1 MVETAVMEAAPMDS
15 QQPGDEQA
23 LPGPSYVRKRELSVG
38 SGSSD
43 VEGEQQPKRTRLTR
57 DNLAAL
63 GSMEMPNGASQNS
76 GDSPAETGSTTSS
89 GFEVQATRNGILLS
103 SNSTPPANL
112 RGLVAHLNRS
122 RDSPSPTR
130 SVYRDYVD
138 TITKAAN
145 EATASHET
153 VSLLKTYPGD
163 RGYARAW
170 NQPFTAY
177 PRHVGFNNALSTPAP
192 SFLQGYRQ
200 LEFAFPVGDVLDTAV
215 LYDNSQNSIALPH
228 LAGEFKPP
236 NSTLDHAA
244 LRAAYTGAALVHA
257 RNEALGYLRSSDPA
271 QHASVLTVTTDGRAL
286 SVFAHHASAST
297 PSVGGGNQYHQY
309 RLTASHLDESFDD
322 FRRGRRQLRN
332 AQDYAKEQAR
342 RLRGRLLEEWT
353 ARQPRPGVAEYWSPP
368 NGGVGGGNGVAFGAG
383 PGTDDGVAGSSASEG
398 GAVSSP
404 PCPDLEEE
412 DHEGGGE
419 VSTVVSRDGEQED
432 EEGEGVVPVVPVGDG
447 AVNGQFETYPDRGV
461 GRE

>member
-1 MVETAVMEAAPMDS
+1 MVETAVMDLAPMDF
-15 QQPGDEQA
+15 QHPGAEES

-38 SGSSD
+38 SGNDD
-43 VEGEQQPKRTRLTR
+43 VQGEQQPKRTRLTR

-63 GSMEMPNGASQNS
+63 GSVERPKGASQNS

-103 SNSTPPANL
+103 SNSNPPANL
-112 RGLVAHLNRS
+112 PGLVAHLNRS

-130 SVYRDYVD
+130 SVYRDYVE

-170 NQPFTAY
+170 SQPFTAY

-200 LEFAFPVGDVLDTAV
+200 LEFGFPIGDVLDTAV

-236 NSTLDHAA
+236 RSTLDHAA
-244 LRAAYTGAALVHA
+244 LKAAYTGAALVHA
-257 RNEALGYLRSSDPA
+257 RNEALDYLRSADPP

-286 SVFAHHASAST
+286 SVFAHHAST
-297 PSVGGGNQYHQY
+297 PPLGGNQYHQY

-322 FRRGRRQLRN
+322 FRRGWRQLHN

-368 NGGVGGGNGVAFGAG
+368 SGGVGGGGVAFSAE
-383 PGTDDGVAGSSASEG
+383 PGTDDGVAGSSSVSEG

-412 DHEGGGE
+412 DQEGGGE
-419 VSTVVSRDGEQED
+419 ESTVVSRDGEQE
-432 EEGEGVVPVVPVGDG
+432 EGVGEAVVPVVPVGDG

>member
-1 MVETAVMEAAPMDS
+1 MVETAVMEAAPTDS
-15 QQPGDEQA
+15 QYPGAEETV
-23 LPGPSYVRKRELSVG
+23 PGPSSVRKRELSVG
-38 SGSSD
+38 SGSDD
-43 VEGEQQPKRTRLTR
+43 VQGQQQPKRTRLTR

-63 GSMEMPNGASQNS
+63 GSLERPKGASQNS

-103 SNSTPPANL
+103 SNSKPPANL
-112 RGLVAHLNRS
+112 PGLVAHLNRS

-130 SVYRDYVD
+130 SVYRDYVE

-153 VSLLKTYPGD
+153 VSLFKTYPGD

-200 LEFAFPVGDVLDTAV
+200 LEFGFPVGEILDTAV

-236 NSTLDHAA
+236 HATLDHAA

-257 RNEALGYLRSSDPA
+257 RNEALGYLRSSDPP
-271 QHASVLTVTTDGRAL
+271 QHASILTFTTDGRAL
-286 SVFAHHASAST
+286 SVFAHHAST
-297 PSVGGGNQYHQY
+297 PPLGGNQYHQY

-322 FRRGRRQLRN
+322 FRRGWRQLHN

-368 NGGVGGGNGVAFGAG
+368 SGGVGGGGGMVFGAG
-383 PGTDDGVAGSSASEG
+383 PGTGDGVVGSSSVSEG

-404 PCPDLEEE
+404 PCPDLEQE
-412 DHEGGGE
+412 DQQGGE
-419 VSTVVSRDGEQED
+419 EASTVVSKDGEH
-432 EEGEGVVPVVPVGDG
+432 EGEGVGVVPVVPVGDG

-461 GRE
+461 SRE